1 MDTANGMIVTGTA
14 VAWCGLVEQG
24 KGTAF
29 KINNLVADP
38 AAKKMTF
45 DSLTEASYKL
55 LLPTEQT
62 SDAKIETTLANGAK
76 IQHKKYEPIINGD
89 TGAIESGSSTSSD
102 IVKGEITIVTS
113 SADKDSASW
122 TAFVNKIKD
131 NIGKY
136 WFVCVPVGYTSGQL
150 GATVPNAD
158 GFVMLIGKLSTDLDF
173 KVAANAVQTV
183 SLAFK
188 SESVAAYATTEA
200 TTQMT
205 DSAIDTFIA
214 NNSNFLLPDIED
226 VALGVDV
233 NPPDIGAT
241 DGHILTKGGMLIL
254 EAA

>member
-1 MDTANGMIVTGTA
+1 MDTANQLIVTGTS

-29 KINNLVADP
+29 KVNNLAADP
-38 AAKKMTF
+38 AAEKMFF
-45 DSLTEASYKL
+45 DSLTEASYKF
-55 LLPTEQT
+55 LLPSEQT
-62 SDAKIETTLANGAK
+62 SDTKIETTLANGAK

-89 TGAIESGSSTSSD
+89 TGAVESGSTTSAD
-102 IVKGEITIVTS
+102 VVKGEITLVTS
-113 SADKDSASW
+113 SADIDSASW
-122 TAFVNKIKD
+122 SAFINKIKD

-136 WFVCVPVGYTSGQL
+136 WFVCVPVGYTSAQL
-150 GATVPNAD
+150 NGVTPNAD

-173 KVAANAVQTV
+173 KIAANAVQTL

-188 SESVAAYATTEA
+188 SESVAAYSTTGS

-205 DSAIDTFIA
+205 DTQADTFFA
-214 NNSNFLLPDIED
+214 TDTNFLLPTIED

-241 DGHILTKGGMLIL
+241 DGHILVKGGMVVL
-254 EAA
+254 EV

>member
-1 MDTANGMIVTGTA
+1 MDTANGMIVTGTS

-29 KINNLVADP
+29 KVNNLAGHP
-38 AAKKMTF
+38 AAKKMFF

-55 LLPTEQT
+55 LLPSEQT
-62 SDAKIETTLANGAK
+62 SDTKIETTLANGAK

-89 TGAIESGSSTSSD
+89 TGAVESGSTTSAD
-102 IVKGEITIVTS
+102 VVKGEITLVTS

-122 TAFVNKIKD
+122 SAFINKIKD

-136 WFVCVPVGYTSGQL
+136 WLVCVPVGYTSGQL
-150 GATVPNAD
+150 GGVTPNAD

-173 KVAANAVQTV
+173 KVAANAVQTL

-188 SESVAAYATTEA
+188 SESVAAYSTIGS

-205 DSAIDTFIA
+205 DAEADTFFA
-214 NNSNFLLPDIED
+214 TDANFLLPDIED

-233 NPPDIGAT
+233 NPPDIGSA
-241 DGHILTKGGMLIL
+241 DGHILVKGGVVVL
-254 EAA
+254 EA